1 MSKTAHD
8 VKRCKGNQSNC
19 RLKMEV
25 ANMAEETNTEV
36 VETETVDN
44 PEATEADKTFTQD
57 ELNHIVQERVQRAV
71 AKAQKD
77 AEDKIKQA
85 QSEGERLAKLTKDER
100 AKEEEAKRL
109 ADLEAREKAIAVKE
123 LRIETQSLLSDEGL
137 PIEFL
142 DVVMADTAESVKDNI
157 ASIRKVF
164 DEAVEKR
171 VNERLTQDKPR
182 RGATAGAMSKAEI
195 MAVQNASE
203 RQKLIAENLELF
215 RKG

>member
-1 MSKTAHD
+1 
-8 VKRCKGNQSNC
+8 
-19 RLKMEV
+19 
-25 ANMAEETNTEV
+25 MAEETNTEV
-36 VETETVDN
+36 VETEVVDTQ
-44 PEATEADKTFTQD
+44 ETTEADKTFTQD

-195 MAVQNASE
+195 LAVKDASE